1 MISGISTNNITHF
14 TNFKTKAGI
23 LERTLLYNYI
33 TIIENMIDQWTL
45 ETYYENMQ
53 WIISFCS
60 HHGTSTKET
69 KVTILFARWT
79 VTPCG
84 RYINNNWEYDRS
96 MNIRDILW
104 EHAMN
109 YFILL
114 SPYVGNAVAMP
125 SLLIRDSYVFNSA
138 NASSGVRVTC
148 APVRRDT
155 GLRDPVCLISRWA
168 HRTCSDIFVYLGDA
182 RLSLIWAQLTKWKW
196 ETSTEGE
203 VVPNRLWLNRY
214 SIYLV
219 ELI

>member
-1 MISGISTNNITHF
+1 MRVCNEEMLSPWHLYQRNQGHHF
-14 TNFKTKAGI
+14 VCTMN
-23 LERTLLYNYI
+23 
-33 TIIENMIDQWTL
+33 
-45 ETYYENMQ
+45 
-53 WIISFCS
+53 S
-60 HHGTSTKET
+60 HS
-69 KVTILFARWT
+69 LW
-79 VTPCG
+79 PL
-84 RYINNNWEYDRS
+84 YINNNWEYDRS

-168 HRTCSDIFVYLGDA
+168 QRTCSDIFVVWTRR

-196 ETSTEGE
+196 ETSDRRNPRVTGDGWITYTA
-203 VVPNRLWLNRY
+203 NRLWVF
-214 SIYLV
+214 YLV

>member
-1 MISGISTNNITHF
+1 MRVCNEEMLSPWHLYQRNQGHHF
-14 TNFKTKAGI
+14 VCTMN
-23 LERTLLYNYI
+23 
-33 TIIENMIDQWTL
+33 
-45 ETYYENMQ
+45 
-53 WIISFCS
+53 S
-60 HHGTSTKET
+60 HS
-69 KVTILFARWT
+69 LW
-79 VTPCG
+79 PL
-84 RYINNNWEYDRS
+84 YINNDWEYDRS

-168 HRTCSDIFVYLGDA
+168 QRTCSDICCLDETPLVPYLSSVDQMKM
-182 RLSLIWAQLTKWKW
+182 RDLRQKK
-196 ETSTEGE
+196 STCDGWR
-203 VVPNRLWLNRY
+203 VNHLYTANRLWVF
-214 SIYLV
+214 YLV